1 MSTPHAAPAATT
13 DPRSRAL
20 VRQAAE
26 QLGGLGVLEL
36 NAWCALL
43 LITVNSGI
51 GLLTLAL
58 SGVWPGGE
66 AFGVM
71 LAVASFGA
79 LVPVLVVGWP
89 VGVLTAWLLRRE
101 PRESRHVVVFAVV
114 GAVAAVLLGLVGRDL
129 APDPVIS
136 LVLAAEGAL
145 GAGGGRLL
153 VGRARRALVRRRAAQ
168 PARSAATAEP

>member
-1 MSTPHAAPAATT
+1 MSSSQVPAATADT
-13 DPRSRAL
+13 RSHAPA
-20 VRQAAE
+20 RQAAE
-26 QLGGLGVLEL
+26 QLDVLGVLEL
-36 NAWCALL
+36 TVWCGLL
-43 LITVNSGI
+43 LVTVNSGI

-58 SGVWPGGE
+58 SGVWPGAV

-89 VGVLTAWLLRRE
+89 AGVLTAWLLRRE

-129 APDPVIS
+129 TPDPAIS
-136 LVLAAEGAL
+136 LLLAAEGAL

-153 VGRARRALVRRRAAQ
+153 VGRSRRALVRRRAAQ
-168 PARSAATAEP
+168 RAHAAATAEP